1 VSGPAAL
8 GPSLI
13 LAGGSIRTLGRTGL
27 KVHSHLAVDG
37 GRVLAVG
44 GEEVMGLR
52 GRDSQVIRL
61 GGASVLPG
69 FNDAHA
75 HVVYYG
81 LTSFGA
87 NLEGSRSIAEI
98 QRRLARAA
106 ERMPAGEWLI
116 GRGYSSPELSEA
128 RPPARWE
135 LDAAVG
141 KRPAYIDERGG
152 HSRVASSAALELAG
166 ISAATADPPGGSVGR
181 DVSGLPDGRLVE
193 SAMRLVADHQPL
205 PGLARRKLGILRCQR
220 LLLSRGVTSV
230 GAAVNRGFADDL
242 RAYQDLA
249 ASGRLRLRV
258 NEFLSWE
265 LLEAASGLG
274 LRASYG
280 DRVVRAGPIKVF
292 VDGGAGAGAVALRG
306 SDGHWRT
313 PPKEL
318 RELVAK
324 ATAAGLQVAAHAIG
338 DAAVEAMC
346 DAVESAGP
354 AAGRLRHRVE
364 HCTACPPD
372 LQARLARL
380 GMVAV
385 MQPLF
390 RPFALEARALPFGDE
405 LAPHLAA
412 HASLLRAGVRVAFS
426 SDLPVTPEP
435 SPWLGLAAAVA
446 AGPESLSPL
455 SALRAYT
462 TAGAW
467 ASFEEDVK
475 GPLEPG
481 LLADLQVYERDP
493 MAQPPSEWQRLQP
506 VAVLVG
512 GALAFG
518 SLAGF

>member
-1 VSGPAAL
+1 MSAASARR
-8 GPSLI
+8 PSLI
-13 LAGGSIRTLGRTGL
+13 LAGGRIRTLGRSGL
-27 KVHSHLAVDG
+27 KVHSHLAVEA

-44 GEEVMGLR
+44 GVEVMGLAGR
-52 GRDSQVIRL
+52 GSRVLSLR
-61 GGASVLPG
+61 GAWVLPG

-75 HVVYYG
+75 HVVYFG

-87 NLEGSRSIAEI
+87 NLEGSRSIAEM

-106 ERMPAGEWLI
+106 ARMPAGEWLI
-116 GRGYSSPELSEA
+116 GRGYSSPELEEG
-128 RPPARWE
+128 RPPTRWE
-135 LDAAVG
+135 LDTAVG
-141 KRPAYIDERGG
+141 RRPAYIDERGG
-152 HSRVASSAALELAG
+152 HSRVASTAALELAG
-166 ISAATADPPGGSVGR
+166 ISAGSADPPGGSIGR
-181 DVSGLPDGRLVE
+181 DGSGLPDGRLAE
-193 SAMRLVADHQPL
+193 SAMRLVADHQPPPDL
-205 PGLARRKLGILRCQR
+205 DRRKLGILRCQR

-242 RAYQDLA
+242 RAFQELA

-265 LLEAASGLG
+265 LLKAASSLG

-280 DRVVRAGPIKVF
+280 HDQVRAGPIKVF
-292 VDGGAGAGAVALRG
+292 VDGGAAAGAVALRG
-306 SDGHWRT
+306 SPDHWRT
-313 PPKEL
+313 PPTEL
-318 RELVAK
+318 RELVAR
-324 ATAAGLQVAAHAIG
+324 ASAAGLQVAAHAIG
-338 DAAVEAMC
+338 DAAIEAMC

-354 AAGRLRHRVE
+354 AALGLRHRVE

-390 RPFALEARALPFGDE
+390 RSYAQGAGALAFGKG

-412 HASLLRAGVRVAFS
+412 HASLIRAGVRVAFS

-446 AGPESLSPL
+446 GGPESLSL
-455 SALRAYT
+455 LAALRAYT
-462 TAGAW
+462 SAGAW
-467 ASFEEDVK
+467 ASFEEAGK
-475 GPLEPG
+475 GVLEPG
-481 LLADLQVYERDP
+481 LLADLQIYEEDP
-493 MAQPPSEWQRLQP
+493 LAQPPSYWQRLRP

-512 GALAFG
+512 GVPAFG
-518 SLAGF
+518 SLAVF